1 MDNEPDGIQPEY
13 DTFGLEHSEDEITV
27 LQVDEEQGFF
37 DYLGKVVIEDEKVV
51 FHEFQDESYHPV
63 FAVYTEPERAENRLY
78 AVSGELIKHADVPDD
93 EIEEFLGHLFIEVND
108 RVSDT

>member
-1 MDNEPDGIQPEY
+1 
-13 DTFGLEHSEDEITV
+13 
-27 LQVDEEQGFF
+27 
-37 DYLGKVVIEDEKVV
+37 
-51 FHEFQDESYHPV
+51 V

-78 AVSGELIKHADVPDD
+78 AVSGELIKHPDVPDD